1 MKSGLLN
8 LLDIF
13 RCTQIVNNKLLLG
26 LLYEIHMP
34 LCNCFT

>member
-13 RCTQIVNNKLLLG
+13 RCMKIVCNKLLVG
-26 LLYEIHMP
+26 LLYEVHIV
-34 LCNCFT
+34 